1 MESVEVVLDDALAV
15 EIQVEE
21 APVEDDVVVALK
33 NYCRLN
39 LMSFIMEYCS
49 YTMLKQSTLIGCCKS
64 CD

>member
-1 MESVEVVLDDALAV
+1 MTVVKSDTPDFPGMESVEVVLDDALAV

-39 LMSFIMEYCS
+39 LMSFIME
-49 YTMLKQSTLIGCCKS
+49 
-64 CD
+64 

>member
-39 LMSFIMEYCS
+39 LMSFIME
-49 YTMLKQSTLIGCCKS
+49 
-64 CD
+64 

>member
-33 NYCRLN
+33 
-39 LMSFIMEYCS
+39 I
-49 YTMLKQSTLIGCCKS
+49 TV
-64 CD
+64 D